1 MIWLTWRQYRAEA
14 GVAAELLAAIL
25 AALAVIGRGAHHV
38 AQQVGLP
45 ACMRSGADCS
55 NALERLHRDYHWL
68 PPVTGSLIAVPLL
81 VGMFWAAPLI
91 SREYEAGT
99 HRLVWTQ
106 SISRLRW
113 ITTRLAIIA
122 GITAAAAAILGQ
134 VTVWALDP
142 LTPAFGTRFNST
154 WYDILG
160 IVPIA
165 CMLFA
170 FAAGSAASA
179 LTRRT
184 IPAMATTLVVY
195 AAARI
200 PMHFIRDH
208 FSPTRISTSTFRLSD
223 LLHNIDADPSAVVAT
238 QQVSLNDRI
247 LSTATF
253 DSLGRSTAGL
263 NNRGVLMQYCP
274 GLSPRGDLSRAAV
287 NSCAS
292 KVNGLSGHQ
301 VTRYHPASQF
311 WTIQIV
317 ESLIFVG
324 VAAAL
329 FAVAIAAVV
338 RRRSI

>member
-14 GVAAELLAAIL
+14 GVAAALLAAVL
-25 AALAVIGRGAHHV
+25 VALIVIGRGAHHV

-45 ACMRSGADCS
+45 VCMRSGADCS
-55 NALERLHRDYHWL
+55 SALERLHRDYHWL
-68 PPVTGSLIAVPLL
+68 PPVTGALVAVPLL

-106 SISRLRW
+106 SVSRHRWIASRLAL
-113 ITTRLAIIA
+113 TA
-122 GITAAAAAILGQ
+122 GVAVVAAAILGQ

-170 FAAGSAASA
+170 FGAGAAASA

-184 IPAMATTLVVY
+184 IPAMATTLVAY

-200 PMHFIRDH
+200 PIHFFRDH
-208 FSPTRISTSTFRLSD
+208 FSPMHSSTVSFPMSD
-223 LLHNIDADPSAVVAT
+223 LLRNVDGDPSAVVRPSL
-238 QQVSLNDRI
+238 SLNDWI
-247 LSTATF
+247 HSTATS
-253 DSLGRSTAGL
+253 DSAGHSLAGL
-263 NNRGVLMQYCP
+263 NNRGVLLRYCP
-274 GLSPRGDLSRAAV
+274 DLPPRGDLSKVAV
-287 NSCAS
+287 NSCAGRLDGQS
-292 KVNGLSGHQ
+292 VHQ
-301 VTRYHPASQF
+301 ITRYHPASDF
-311 WTIQIV
+311 WTIQLV
-317 ESLIFVG
+317 ESLIFVT
-324 VAAAL
+324 AAGAL
-329 FAVAIAAVV
+329 FALAVLAVV